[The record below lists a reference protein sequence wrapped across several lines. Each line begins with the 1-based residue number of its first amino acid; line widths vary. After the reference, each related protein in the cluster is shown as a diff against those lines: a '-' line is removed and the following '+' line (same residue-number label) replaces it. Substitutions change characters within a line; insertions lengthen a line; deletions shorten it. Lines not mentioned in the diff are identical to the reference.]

1 MIYGGL
7 YGGLSM
13 AGCLAGWGLLD
24 MPKKARELGPLDI
37 KRMTHGGG
45 TKTEAFSVGGVAGLY
60 LQVTPSGAASWLL
73 RIKVG
78 DLRREIGLGGYPDV
92 TLSLAREKARE
103 TRKGIEAGRDPV
115 LERKAVKAAL
125 IAAQRR
131 GMTFEK
137 AMCEYLASKLEAF
150 QNAKHRDQWR
160 STLES
165 YAKPALG
172 KMLIQDIEPRDVVRA
187 LQPIW
192 ADKPETATRVRGR
205 IEAVLSWATVAGYRT
220 GDNPARWGGNLKELL
235 PAVPRSARVKNQPA
249 LGLDDAARW
258 YVCLGAQ
265 DGMGARALQFAAL
278 VAARSGD
285 VRGATWA
292 EIDLTRGLW
301 VIPAQRMKM
310 KREHRVPLS
319 GAAVALLQALPRLA
333 GSDLVFLAPRGGMLS
348 DMTLSAAMRRI
359 HEADLSEGGPG
370 FVDRVNKSPAVPH
383 GLRSTFRDWVAERT
397 RFPGEM
403 AEVALAHRISN
414 ATEAAYRR
422 GDMIEKRR
430 AMMAD
435 WAAFI
440 GGKVVVD
447 NVVRI
452 G

>member
-1 MIYGGL
+1 
-7 YGGLSM
+7 
-13 AGCLAGWGLLD
+13 
-24 MPKKARELGPLDI
+24 MPKRARELGPLDI
-37 KRMTHGGG
+37 KRISIGGG
-45 TKTEAFSVGGVAGLY
+45 EKTVAFSVGGVTGLY
-60 LQVTPSGAASWLL
+60 IQVTPSGAASWLL

-78 DLRREIGLGGYPDV
+78 NLRREIGLGAYPTV
-92 TLSLAREKARE
+92 TLAQAREKARE
-103 TRKGIEAGRDPV
+103 TRDGIEKGRDPV
-115 LERKAVKAAL
+115 LERKATKAAL

-137 AMCEYLASKLEAF
+137 AMSEYLNSKLEAF

-160 STLES
+160 NTLET

-172 KMLIQDIEPRDVVRA
+172 KMLVQDIEARDVLRA

-192 ADKPETATRVRGR
+192 ADKTETATRVRGR

-220 GDNPARWGGNLKELL
+220 GDNPARWAGNLKELL
-235 PAVPRSARVKNQPA
+235 PAVAKSARVVNQPA
-249 LGLDDAARW
+249 LALDEAARW
-258 YVCLGAQ
+258 VAALATRE
-265 DGMGARALQFAAL
+265 GMGARALQFAAL
-278 VAARSGD
+278 VAARSGE

-292 EIDLTRGLW
+292 EIDLERGLW

-310 KREHRVPLS
+310 KREHRVALS
-319 GAAVALLQALPRLA
+319 RAAVALLEALPRLA
-333 GSDLVFLAPRGGMLS
+333 GSDLVFPAQRGGMLS
-348 DMTLSAAMRRI
+348 DMTLSAAMRI
-359 HEADLSEGGPG
+359 HAADVDAGGAG
-370 FVDRVNKSPAVPH
+370 FVDRISKAPAVPH

-435 WAAFI
+435 WAAFVS
-440 GGKVVVD
+440 GESVTD
-447 NVVRI
+447 NVVRLK
-452 G
+452 